1 MKKYSKEEIIKIVE
15 KFFSDEW
22 YKEYMKDKRII
33 KFWLTEKNQEEINKI
48 FQEELKKLNNS

>member
-48 FQEELKKLNNS
+48 FQEELKKLNS